1 MHGLVKSE
9 ISEMKQ
15 NSKQRGMLLIEVLV
29 ALLLFVIGVL
39 GLVKTMG
46 IAQSAQADAQYRG
59 EAAQLSSTIVRDIWL
74 TSDHTNTTT
83 FAASLDTFS
92 HLSTTA
98 GTSTTAI
105 DACTFSGSAA
115 AAASVTTWVADV
127 QARLPGATNTM
138 QQIVVDR
145 SASGFNRV
153 TVTLCWKSPN
163 DIQPRRHIYS
173 AYVNENF

>member
-1 MHGLVKSE
+1 
-9 ISEMKQ
+9 MKQ
-15 NSKQRGMLLIEVLV
+15 NTKQRGMLLIEVLV

-59 EAAQLSSTIVRDIWL
+59 EAAQLSSTIVRDIWVS
-74 TSDHTNTTT
+74 SDHTTTAT
-83 FAASLDTFS
+83 FATSLDGFNHQPTTS
-92 HLSTTA
+92 AASPTTA
-98 GTSTTAI
+98 VS
-105 DACTFSGSAA
+105 ACTFSGTASAITP
-115 AAASVTTWVADV
+115 VTSWVTAV
-127 QARLPGATNTM
+127 QARLPGATADM

-145 SASGFNRV
+145 SATGFNRV
-153 TVTLCWKSPN
+153 TVTLCWKGPN